1 MAAATVADAVI
12 VGGGIS
18 GIMSAYYLAA
28 AGLNVLLIE
37 RGVLAGEASGRN
49 GGHVSP
55 STYDPAQ
62 RELGNLALRLWPE
75 LVQEIELPT
84 EYVQGGALSI
94 FLAQEAEAFSER
106 RQRATGGDE
115 PIELLDA
122 GALRGAV
129 PHAPQDAAGA
139 VFMPK
144 RGNVNPILAAKSF
157 AAAAESLG
165 ATIWE
170 GISVTGVAVERDV
183 VVGVHT
189 TRGYVATPLL
199 VNCAGAWA
207 AQLGKM
213 VGLTIPVI
221 PHRLQILITE
231 AVPAFATATFSG
243 ANIYARQARAGQVH
257 FGLLSGPAWDPP
269 LDRFDRAVTLPTLL
283 HTARQMA
290 ALTPGLADVPVLR
303 SWAGVNSITPDGAPV
318 VDAPAQVRGFI
329 IAAGFWNGFGIGV
342 ATGRVVSELA
352 LGERA
357 SVDISGLA
365 LDRFERYPPGVL
377 YPYARWRSAP
387 DADAEAAGWPVA
399 GTYTRTAEAE
409 HAHG

>member
-18 GIMSAYYLAA
+18 GIMSAYYLAG
-28 AGLNVLLIE
+28 AGLKVLLVE

-49 GGHVSP
+49 GGHISP

-62 RELGNLALRLWPE
+62 RELGYLALRLWPE

-94 FLAQEAEAFSER
+94 FLAPEVEAFNER
-106 RQRATGGDE
+106 MQRVTTGEE
-115 PIELLDA
+115 PAELLDA
-122 GALRGAV
+122 GSLRGMV
-129 PHAPQDAAGA
+129 PYVPDDAAGA
-139 VFMPK
+139 VFMPR

-170 GISVTGVAVERDV
+170 GVAVTGVAVERDA

-207 AQLGKM
+207 SQLGEM
-213 VGLTIPVI
+213 VGLTVPVI
-221 PHRLQILITE
+221 PHRLQMLITE
-231 AVPAFATATFSG
+231 AVPAFTTATFSG
-243 ANIYARQARAGQVH
+243 AGIYARQARAGQVH
-257 FGLLSGPAWDPP
+257 FGLLSGPSWDPP
-269 LDRFDRAVTLPTLL
+269 LDRFDRAVSLPTLL
-283 HTARQMA
+283 HTARQMT
-290 ALTPGLADVPVLR
+290 ALAPGLADVPVLR
-303 SWAGVNSITPDGAPV
+303 SWAGINSITPDGSPI
-318 VDAPAQVRGFI
+318 VDAPVQVRGFI
-329 IAAGFWNGFGIGV
+329 IAAGFWNGFGVGV
-342 ATGRVVSELA
+342 ATGKVVSELA
-352 LGERA
+352 LGDRPCI
-357 SVDISGLA
+357 DISGLA
-365 LDRFERYPPGVL
+365 LDRFDGYPPDVL
-377 YPYARWRSAP
+377 YPYARWRAAP

-399 GTYTRTAEAE
+399 GERSRIVEVE
-409 HAHG
+409 HARG